1 MHSHSHQHSH
11 HIHRDTLGGRF
22 AIGVGINLL
31 YIVIEAGYG
40 FMTGSLALL
49 ADAGHNLGDVFSL
62 LAAWFALY
70 LTGLKPGGNKTYGY
84 RRSTILAALFNSFLL
99 LGVAGVIA
107 IEAVERFFAPPAV
120 NGSDIMLVA
129 GIGVVINAA
138 TAFLFLRDKE
148 HDINVKGAYLHMVAD
163 ALISVSVVI
172 SGLVIYY
179 TGLGFVDPVISLVIV
194 AVIVYNTWGVLRD
207 SLNLAM
213 DFVPEKIDL
222 TKVREFL
229 RGIEGVQEIHDLHIW
244 AMSTTDTALTVH
256 LVMPDRKPDDKL
268 LTDICADLK
277 RKFGIAH
284 STIQIERGNREHPCA
299 LNPDAKT
306 TEQEEEHHH
315 H

>member
-1 MHSHSHQHSH
+1 MHNHTHQHEH
-11 HIHRDTLGGRF
+11 HLKGDTLGLRF
-22 AIGVGINLL
+22 AMGVGINLL

-40 FMTGSLALL
+40 FATGSLALL

-84 RRSTILAALFNSFLL
+84 RRSSILAALFNSFLL

-107 IEAVERFFAPPAV
+107 IEAVERFFAPPVV
-120 NGSDIMLVA
+120 NGTDIMLVA

-194 AVIVYNTWGVLRD
+194 VVIVYNTWGVLRD
-207 SLNLAM
+207 SLSLAM
-213 DFVPEKIDL
+213 DFVPHKINLDE
-222 TKVREFL
+222 VRAFL
-229 RGIEGVQEIHDLHIW
+229 RSINGVKEIHDLHIW

-256 LVMPDRKPDDKL
+256 LVMPERNNDDKL
-268 LTDICADLK
+268 LADICAELK
-277 RKFGIAH
+277 KKFGIAH
-284 STIQIERGNREHPCA
+284 STIQIEKGNKEHPCS
-299 LNPDAKT
+299 LNPSAEEGKRKT
-306 TEQEEEHHH
+306 EHHH
-315 H
+315 